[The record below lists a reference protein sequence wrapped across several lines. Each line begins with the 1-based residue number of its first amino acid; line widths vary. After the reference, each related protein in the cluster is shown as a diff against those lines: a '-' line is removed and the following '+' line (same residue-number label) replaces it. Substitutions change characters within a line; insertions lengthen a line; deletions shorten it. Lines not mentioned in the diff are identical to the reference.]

1 MVKQVDESNF
11 IPEVLEQPGLVLVE
25 FYGDSCA
32 PCRAMGPVLD
42 ALSNDVKVVKV
53 NTSEAT
59 EVTDYYRIDF
69 LPSIIL
75 FKDGEVAEMVTGV
88 QSKKKLLD
96 LIEQNR

>member
-1 MVKQVDESNF
+1 M
-11 IPEVLEQPGLVLVE
+11 VE

-32 PCRAMGPVLD
+32 PCRAMGPILD
-42 ALSNDVKVVKV
+42 ALSKDVKVVKV